1 MRSRMNT
8 DAIFG
13 RAVLAGLRKRGL
25 SDVEIRQVSGVRI
38 QTLDSIRA
46 GKRGFSD
53 TALNRLE
60 SATGLDGAQLAAL
73 AAEPEGGP
81 LTELMN
87 GWAEVRALFKTTSSP
102 RKRPPLLDAPSASPA
117 TTRAH
122 APRARSA

>member
-1 MRSRMNT
+1 MNK
-8 DAIFG
+8 DAIFA

-25 SDVEIRQVSGVRI
+25 SDIEIRQISGIRI
-38 QTLDSIRA
+38 ATLDSIRA
-46 GKRGFSD
+46 GKRGFTQ

-60 SATGLDGAQLAAL
+60 SATGLDGGQLAAL

-87 GWAEVRALFKTTSSP
+87 GWAEVRASFKAKSSP
-102 RKRPPLLDAPSASPA
+102 RKRPPLLNAPSESAT